1 MSNTPTLIEVFT
13 HAVTHKRPHGSMSE
27 ARFVTWLSKRLPC
40 TLIDGHG
47 NLHFDLRFGAEGTS
61 RTLFTAHT
69 DTVHRE
75 DNGPNKY
82 RVDGRFW
89 RADGDVL
96 GADDGAGVAL
106 IAHMIEADVPG
117 YYILFRG
124 EECGGLGS
132 TWLAE
137 NMPELLQEFDRAVA
151 FDRAGYYDVITHQG
165 GRRCCSDEFADAL
178 ANQMADAGLMYA
190 PCDGGVYTDTAE
202 FVYLIPECTNLSV
215 GYKAQHSDRE
225 EQDEE
230 FLELLAEAV
239 TQLQWESLPTKRDT
253 TETPARRDS
262 WADYL
267 GARYGFDRDSPM
279 ADADMD
285 GDEALMVDAINEALD
300 NKDFTQLHRAV
311 ADALGA
317 GSAQQLRLSYQRLDR
332 GTLNDAL
339 DWLYAGF
346 SVEEVATNLYEVAAI
361 H

>member
-1 MSNTPTLIEVFT
+1 MNFDTLIQVFT
-13 HAVTHKRPHGSMSE
+13 QAVTHKRPHGSMSE
-27 ARFVTWLSKRLPC
+27 ARFVTWLSKTLPC
-40 TLIDGHG
+40 TLIDGAG
-47 NLHFDLRFGAEGTS
+47 NLHFDLRFAAEGTS

-69 DTVHRE
+69 DTVHHA
-75 DNGPNKY
+75 DDGPNKY

-106 IAHMIEADVPG
+106 IAHMIEARVPG

-124 EECGGLGS
+124 EECGGIGS
-132 TWLAE
+132 SWLAE
-137 NMPELLQEFDRAVA
+137 NMPDLLAEFDRAVA
-151 FDRAGYYDVITHQG
+151 FDRAGYYDVITHQS
-165 GRRCCSDEFADAL
+165 RSRCCSDEFADAL

-202 FVYLIPECTNLSV
+202 FVHLIPECTNLSV

-225 EQDEE
+225 EQDME

-239 TQLQWESLPTKRDT
+239 TKVQWDTLPTKRDT
-253 TETPARRDS
+253 AEAPARRDS
-262 WADYL
+262 WTDYL
-267 GARYGFDRDSPM
+267 GARYGFDRDCPM
-279 ADADMD
+279 SDADMD
-285 GDEALMVDAINEALD
+285 GAEALMVDAINDALD
-300 NKDFTQLHRAV
+300 NKDFTLLHKLV

-317 GSAQQLRLSYQRLDR
+317 ESAQQLRLSYQRLDR
-332 GTLNDAL
+332 VTLNDAL

-346 SVEEVATNLYEVAAI
+346 SVEEVSVNLYEVAAI